1 MKSLRVFALDL
12 NPRLALHAACA
23 ATVVLLAGCSGLGG
37 GSSLTCKLP
46 DGARCDSV
54 SNTYSESMR
63 GELPGQRKRG
73 GIEGGSSSG
82 APSTSGAS
90 QRGSDGVM
98 MYTDPRMT
106 QVGMPLRSQPRIVRV
121 WIKPWEDSDGDLH
134 DQTFVY
140 LPVDEGRWMVDHKQ
154 REVRNSHAPI
164 RPSSRISSLGDAT
177 SLSAASMPV
186 PVSERRVPVEAS
198 APATQPGKP
207 TTQLVEAIQ
216 RAKAAQPANTP
227 ARAEGGRS
235 GS

>member
-1 MKSLRVFALDL
+1 MTSPRVSTRDST
-12 NPRLALHAACA
+12 RRVVGHAACIA
-23 ATVVLLAGCSGLGG
+23 IATLLAACSGLGG

-54 SNTYSESMR
+54 SNTYSESVR
-63 GELPGQRKRG
+63 GELPGQRRRSGIDG
-73 GIEGGSSSG
+73 GGAPA
-82 APSTSGAS
+82 APSTSGAA

-154 REVRNSHAPI
+154 REVRNSHAPV
-164 RPSSRISSLGDAT
+164 RASTRATVVGAASTPAVEKSTAATAT
-177 SLSAASMPV
+177 SQPAKADK
-186 PVSERRVPVEAS
+186 
-198 APATQPGKP
+198 PATQQ
-207 TTQLVEAIQ
+207 TTQQLVDAIQ
-216 RAKAAQPANTP
+216 RAKATQSTNPSGRT
-227 ARAEGGRS
+227 EGGRS